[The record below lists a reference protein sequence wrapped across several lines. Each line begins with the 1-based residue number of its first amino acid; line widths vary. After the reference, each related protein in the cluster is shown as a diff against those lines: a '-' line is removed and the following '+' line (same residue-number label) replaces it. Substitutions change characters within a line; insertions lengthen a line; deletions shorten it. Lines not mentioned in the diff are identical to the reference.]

1 MPRSPTEFIAVDT
14 GLEVAGQV
22 VALHGSLVFGVA
34 FPQIWFPLGLPQRDP
49 QLQATHAITI
59 THGSPGG
66 SNDLSAAVSRGDDA
80 DDSARGQGAV
90 AE

>member
-59 THGSPGG
+59 TQYALRPAPPRWKQPLIGYSEP
-66 SNDLSAAVSRGDDA
+66 RG
-80 DDSARGQGAV
+80 
-90 AE
+90 